1 MNNII
6 SYCLNKLFGF
16 SPDLTQ
22 SRLYDDDSFYPK
34 FKKDLS
40 QCREE
45 VIIESP
51 FISAKRMH
59 TLSYLFEN
67 LVNKKVKVYIVTR
80 DPEEHSA
87 NMKQQAEEAIRNFER
102 MGVQVIISDYNHRK
116 LAILDRQIL
125 WGVLTSFLKPIV
137 RKLCVGLV
145 VKPRLKSVSNFS
157 TCADIFTS
165 KNLICFFK
173 FLYRL

>member
-1 MNNII
+1 MNNTI
-6 SYCLNKLFGF
+6 SYCLNKFFGL

-22 SRLYDDDSFYPK
+22 SRLYNDDNFYPM

-51 FISAKRMH
+51 FISSKRMH

-67 LVNKKVKVYIVTR
+67 LVNRQVKVYVVTR

-116 LAILDRQIL
+116 LAILDRQVLWEGSLNIL
-125 WGVLTSFLKPIV
+125 SQTHSQEIMRRISSETKA
-137 RKLCVGLV
+137 KEC
-145 VKPRLKSVSNFS
+145 
-157 TCADIFTS
+157 
-165 KNLICFFK
+165 FK
-173 FLYRL
+173 FFNMRRYIY